1 VTEAR
6 EPTWRALWRLAR
18 PHQWVKNTFVFVGLL
33 FGHAWNDRGLLHAS
47 IATFVAFCLVSSAVY
62 AINDIADREQDR
74 AHPTKRLR
82 PVASGVLSVR
92 AAAGLASALLAV
104 GVGIGLWAGPG
115 VALCLILYVAL
126 NLVYSLEAKRVAV
139 LDIFFIAAGFM
150 LRILAGTM
158 GLGIPPSDWLLLCGL
173 MATLFL
179 ALVKRRAE
187 VATLPDGG
195 SEHRTVLDAYSP
207 VVLDNLISIT
217 AACVILSY
225 SLYTMSPDTVRIHG
239 SERLI
244 YTVPFVAYALFRYIF
259 ILHDQGRGGDPSR
272 DLLRDPHILAAGA
285 GWVLLTLWII
295 G

>member
-1 VTEAR
+1 MSGTR

-18 PHQWVKNTFVFVGLL
+18 PHQWVKNSFVFVGLL
-33 FGHAWNDRGLLHAS
+33 FGHAWHDRGLLHAS
-47 IATFVAFCLVSSAVY
+47 FAAFVAFCLVSSAVY

-82 PVASGVLSVR
+82 PVAAGTLSVR
-92 AAAGLASALLAV
+92 AAAGLASALLVA
-104 GVGIGLWAGPG
+104 GVGIGQWAGAG
-115 VALCLILYVAL
+115 VVLCLIAYVAL
-126 NLVYSLEAKRVAV
+126 NLVYSLGAKRVVV
-139 LDIFFIAAGFM
+139 LDIFFVAAGFM
-150 LRILAGTM
+150 LRILAGTV

-187 VATLPDGG
+187 VATLPAGG
-195 SEHRTVLDAYSP
+195 AEHRAVLEAYTP

-285 GWVLLTLWII
+285 GWVLLTLWIVA
-295 G
+295 